1 MRSFFLRIEGVGSND
16 ILVGKEKKHV
26 KYDDLKN
33 LIPLSNNLS
42 NWSCTTNPNLIYL
55 ISPFPDN
62 ISGSD
67 RIPVPRELGVV
78 FGLIQNIKMY
88 MFRVSING
96 I

>member
-1 MRSFFLRIEGVGSND
+1 LKDGIGSND
-16 ILVGKEKKHV
+16 ILVGKPKKYV
-26 KYDDLKN
+26 KNDDFKN
-33 LIPLSNNLS
+33 LISLPNNLS
-42 NWSCTTNPNLIYL
+42 NWSSTTNPNLIYL
-55 ISPFPDN
+55 VSPFPDN
-62 ISGSD
+62 TSESD